1 MFSNYYGFIFS
12 HCKDTAY
19 VLAFSL
25 IMLNTDAHN
34 PSVKK
39 KMTVEDFINN
49 NRGIADGKDL
59 DEQIL
64 RDLYDS
70 ITQNEIKMDNPAFAN
85 SVKEGW
91 LKKLGEN
98 GRWQKRWFVVSNNC
112 LFYFNSPEVNLEF
125 RKKIQIFL

>member
-1 MFSNYYGFIFS
+1 M
-12 HCKDTAY
+12 KDTAY

-39 KMTVEDFINN
+39 KMSVEAFIHN

-59 DEQIL
+59 EESFL
-64 RDLYDS
+64 KDLYDN

-91 LKKLGEN
+91 LKKLGGN

-112 LFYFNSPEVNLEF
+112 LFYFDSPDVS
-125 RKKIQIFL
+125 